1 MAAPPS
7 LASLTV
13 RYSCFQGEKSNLT
26 YFFHVQWGH
35 QVPANTLQIPASQP
49 QERER
54 LRAVTTNLFAIFSEL
69 FNIFSW
75 NRLFIF
81 PFSIPTHQP
90 QVGKMNYHV
99 KYFKVKIVEP
109 AWLWEF
115 PEVRNRK
122 GAESGLIIDHKCT
135 SWKRAKVFPY
145 VRSHLLH
152 TCSTRAPH
160 NLNWIVWVMGV

>member
-26 YFFHVQWGH
+26 YFFYAQWGH

-90 QVGKMNYHV
+90 QERQDELPC
-99 KYFKVKIVEP
+99 KIFQGINSR
-109 AWLWEF
+109 ASLT
-115 PEVRNRK
+115 VRI
-122 GAESGLIIDHKCT
+122 S
-135 SWKRAKVFPY
+135 
-145 VRSHLLH
+145 
-152 TCSTRAPH
+152 
-160 NLNWIVWVMGV
+160 